1 MLLQTDDL
9 TVTYGGLRAIDHLS
23 LDVAEGELLGLIGP
37 NGAGKTTFID
47 AVSGFATSTGRVLL
61 DGVPLD
67 ELPPHRRVG
76 RGLVRSFQQVE
87 LFDDLDVSG
96 NLLVA
101 AESPAWWRPL
111 VDLVRPRR
119 PTVPAAVE
127 RAVDLL
133 GIEHLMDRPVAEL
146 SEGERK
152 LVGLGRALACSPR
165 LLLLDE
171 PAAGLDSTESLA
183 LGERLRTIVAAGI
196 TVLLVDH
203 DMGLVLGVC
212 DRIHVIDHGVHLAT
226 GAPDEIRHDD
236 AVVAAYLGAS
246 AEAAS

>member
-1 MLLQTDDL
+1 MLLRTGDL
-9 TVTYGGLRAIDHLS
+9 TVTYGGLRAVSHLS
-23 LDVAEGELLGLIGP
+23 LDVADGELVGLIGP

-47 AVSGFATSTGRVLL
+47 AVSGFATSTGRILL
-61 DGVPLD
+61 EGVPLD
-67 ELPPHRRVG
+67 GLPPHRRVG

-87 LFDDLDVSG
+87 LFDDLDVRG

-119 PTVPAAVE
+119 PGMPPAVE
-127 RAVDLL
+127 RAVGLL
-133 GIEHLMDRPVAEL
+133 GIEHLITRAVSEL

-183 LGERLRTIVAAGI
+183 LGARCARSSTPASPFFSSTTTWDSCSVFATASTSSTTASTWRAA
-196 TVLLVDH
+196 H
-203 DMGLVLGVC
+203 PM
-212 DRIHVIDHGVHLAT
+212 RSAT
-226 GAPDEIRHDD
+226 TTASWPPISGPRGGA
-236 AVVAAYLGAS
+236 
-246 AEAAS
+246 